1 MDNEN
6 NQQNYTFKYN
16 RFNAYIECEMSQT
29 STERQK
35 LSGWIKRRDPNMC
48 YLQETHIKY
57 KDVNRLKVKE
67 WLQIHNENTNQKK
80 VEAQFLTI
88 SDGSAQ
94 Q

>member
-1 MDNEN
+1 
-6 NQQNYTFKYN
+6 
-16 RFNAYIECEMSQT
+16 MSQT

-35 LSGWIKRRDPNMC
+35 LSGWIKRKDPNIC

-80 VEAQFLTI
+80 VEAQFLTWVRI
-88 SDGSAQ
+88 QSVVVAHSSNYNGICSHLR
-94 Q
+94 